1 MPIVYFITILFS
13 FGQIYVSNKKK
24 YLKVFTIIFLLLSSI
39 ISANL
44 ISQHK
49 NPTAIA
55 KIRNHLNS
63 IDGPITIIS
72 NPLIN
77 YYLTS
82 TDFKGAFINIEN
94 KDINQAIN
102 KSIKSDIVLM
112 IGDYHHILDN
122 KFTINLDTTYYHNPY
137 VNRMW
142 STIKT
147 YSISL
152 NE

>member
-1 MPIVYFITILFS
+1 MPIVYFIIILFS
-13 FGQIYVSNKKK
+13 FGQVYVSNRKK
-24 YLKVFTIIFLLLSSI
+24 YLKVFTVIFLLLSSV
-39 ISANL
+39 ISLNL
-44 ISQHK
+44 IHQHK

-63 IDGPITIIS
+63 IDRPITIIS
-72 NPLIN
+72 NPLID

-82 TDFKGAFINIEN
+82 TDFKGEFINIEN
-94 KDINQAIN
+94 KDITKAIN
-102 KSIKSDIVLM
+102 ESIKSDTVLM

-122 KFTINLDTTYYHNPY
+122 KFTINFDTTYYHNPY

-147 YSISL
+147 YSINL